1 VAVSIN
7 KNWLL
12 LAAAIALGGIAFFL
26 SNKAISSR
34 MAQIEEE
41 ALRGRTMVK
50 VVVPNRALKAGE
62 VIDSSVVSV
71 REVPSEFVNKSSID
85 PTAFESING
94 EALQVDVDRGEPIL
108 KNYTASRGGNLF
120 SATLKEGRR
129 ALTIEVDDIS
139 SFSGMLRPGD
149 RIDLM
154 LTARSPAIAGSAV
167 SSEAKD
173 LTFPMMSNVEVIATG
188 QAQKARPAAGEAA
201 ARSFTT
207 VTLDVTPLEAT
218 RIIAAKTGGG
228 KLTAVLRNAAD
239 KMVNVSGPQTIN
251 DVVAALYPNRDGD
264 KPGMPRFV
272 QYIVGGAGGAKV
284 TDTPILNAVLK
295 DPKNRAMAEKMASDL
310 VNDVSTKPKLPSATL
325 PTAPMPAAPSMPI
338 VPGAVNPNSNK
349 N

>member
-12 LAAAIALGGIAFFL
+12 LAGAIALGGIAFFL

-34 MAQIEEE
+34 MAQIEDE
-41 ALRGRTMVK
+41 ARRGRTMVK

-71 REVPSEFVNKSSID
+71 REVPAEFVNKSSIE
-85 PTAFESING
+85 PAAFDSING

-120 SATLKEGRR
+120 SATVKEGRR

-154 LTARSPAIAGSAV
+154 LTARPPAMGGATAT
-167 SSEAKD
+167 EAKD
-173 LTFPMMSNVEVIATG
+173 LTFPMLSNVEVIATG

-201 ARSFTT
+201 ARAFTT

-239 KMVNVSGPQTIN
+239 KQANASGPQTIN

-264 KPGMPRFV
+264 QPGTPRFV
-272 QYIVGGAGGAKV
+272 QYIVGGSGGAKV
-284 TDTPILNAVLK
+284 TDTPILNAILK

-310 VNDVSTKPKLPSATL
+310 VNDASAKSKLPNATL
-325 PTAPMPAAPSMPI
+325 PVAPAAPSTAI
-338 VPGAVNPNSNK
+338 VPGSVNPISN
-349 N
+349 NN